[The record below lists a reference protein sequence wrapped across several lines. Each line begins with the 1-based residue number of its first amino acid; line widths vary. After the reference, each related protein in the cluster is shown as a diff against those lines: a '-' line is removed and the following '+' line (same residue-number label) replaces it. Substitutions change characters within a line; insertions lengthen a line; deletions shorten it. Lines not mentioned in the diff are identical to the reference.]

1 MIKLFK
7 FIFLSLLI
15 FTPAKSSENII
26 KIKVNNEIITSLDLE
41 SEYNYLLALNNK
53 LKNVD
58 DLIIKKLAKQSIIR
72 ETIKKGELSKYYDL
86 DKETEFLE
94 KVIKEFYTKLN
105 IKDINEFSD
114 YLNGYNLKLDNVK
127 NKIKI
132 EMLWNRL
139 IGSRYRDLININ
151 KKSLREQIAKN
162 STKNFSNEYE
172 LSEIVFKINSAN
184 NLDEE
189 MDIIQKTIDEQGF
202 SIAAN
207 IYSIADSSK
216 FGGDIGWIE
225 EKNLSKKIIQG
236 IQELKVG
243 EISTPIKIPNG
254 FLILK
259 VKSKK
264 DKIINVDKDK
274 LLQEA
279 ILFEKNR
286 QFNQFSIIYY
296 NKINLNSVIS
306 EQ

>member
-41 SEYNYLLALNNK
+41 NEYNYLLALNNK
-53 LKNVD
+53 LKNLD

-72 ETIKKGELSKYYDL
+72 ETIKKEELSKYYDL

-105 IKDINEFSD
+105 IKDINGFSD

-189 MDIIQKTIDEQGF
+189 VDIIQKTIDEQGF

-279 ILFEKNR
+279 ILFERNR

>member
-26 KIKVNNEIITSLDLE
+26 KIKVNNEIITTLDLE

-53 LKNVD
+53 LKNLD
-58 DLIIKKLAKQSIIR
+58 DLVIKKLAKQSVIR

-86 DKETEFLE
+86 DKETDFLE
-94 KVIKEFYTKLN
+94 GVIKEFYTKLN

-184 NLDEE
+184 NLNEE

-279 ILFEKNR
+279 ILFERNR

>member
-41 SEYNYLLALNNK
+41 NEYNYLLALNNK
-53 LKNVD
+53 LKNLD

-105 IKDINEFSD
+105 IKDINGFSD

-189 MDIIQKTIDEQGF
+189 VDIIQKTIDEQGF

-279 ILFEKNR
+279 ILFERNR

>member
-189 MDIIQKTIDEQGF
+189 VDIIQKTIDEQGF

-279 ILFEKNR
+279 ILFERNR

>member
-7 FIFLSLLI
+7 FIFLGLLI
-15 FTPAKSSENII
+15 FTPAKSSENTI
-26 KIKVNNEIITSLDLE
+26 KIRVNNEIITSLDLE

-53 LKNVD
+53 LNNLD

-72 ETIKKGELSKYYDL
+72 ETIKKEELSKYYDL
-86 DKETEFLE
+86 DKETEFLDG
-94 KVIKEFYTKLN
+94 VIKEFYTRLN

-139 IGSRYRDLININ
+139 IGLKYRDLLNIN
-151 KKSLREQIAKN
+151 KKSLREQIEKN

-172 LSEIVFKINSAN
+172 LSEIVFKINSTN

-189 MDIIQKTIDEQGF
+189 VDIIQKTIVEQGF

-306 EQ
+306 EL

>member
-7 FIFLSLLI
+7 FIFLGLLI
-15 FTPAKSSENII
+15 FTPAKSSENTI
-26 KIKVNNEIITSLDLE
+26 KIRVNNEIITSLDLE

-53 LKNVD
+53 LKNLD

-72 ETIKKGELSKYYDL
+72 ETIKKEELSKYYDL
-86 DKETEFLE
+86 DKETEFLDG
-94 KVIKEFYTKLN
+94 VIKEFYTRLN

-132 EMLWNRL
+132 EMLWNKL
-139 IGSRYRDLININ
+139 IGSRYRNLININ
-151 KKSLREQIAKN
+151 KKSLREQIEKN

-172 LSEIVFKINSAN
+172 LSEIVFKINSTN

-189 MDIIQKTIDEQGF
+189 VDIIQKTIVEQGF

>member
-184 NLDEE
+184 NLNEE
-189 MDIIQKTIDEQGF
+189 VDIIQKTIDEQGF

-279 ILFEKNR
+279 ILFERNR

-306 EQ
+306 E

>member
-279 ILFEKNR
+279 ILFERNR

>member
-1 MIKLFK
+1 MIKLFRL
-7 FIFLSLLI
+7 IFLSLLI
-15 FTPAKSSENII
+15 FTPAKSSENTI
-26 KIKVNNEIITSLDLE
+26 KIRVNNEIITSLDLE

-53 LKNVD
+53 LNNLD

-72 ETIKKGELSKYYDL
+72 ETIKKEELLKYYDL
-86 DKETEFLE
+86 DKETEFLDG
-94 KVIKEFYTKLN
+94 VIKEFYTRLN

-114 YLNGYNLKLDNVK
+114 YLNGYNLNLDNVK

-139 IGSRYRDLININ
+139 IGLKYRDLLNIN
-151 KKSLREQIAKN
+151 KKSLREQIEKN

-172 LSEIVFKINSAN
+172 LSEIVFEINSAN

-189 MDIIQKTIDEQGF
+189 MNIIQKTIDEQGF

-225 EKNLSKKIIQG
+225 EKNLSKKIIKD

-243 EISTPIKIPNG
+243 EISKPIKIPNG

-306 EQ
+306 EL

>member
-184 NLDEE
+184 NLNEE
-189 MDIIQKTIDEQGF
+189 VDIIQKTIDEQGF

-279 ILFEKNR
+279 ILFERNR

>member
-41 SEYNYLLALNNK
+41 NEYNYLLALNNK
-53 LKNVD
+53 LKNLD

-72 ETIKKGELSKYYDL
+72 ETIKKEELSKYYDL

-105 IKDINEFSD
+105 IKDINGFSD

-184 NLDEE
+184 NLNEE
-189 MDIIQKTIDEQGF
+189 VDIIQKTIDEQGF

-264 DKIINVDKDK
+264 DKIISVDKDK

>member
-7 FIFLSLLI
+7 FIFLGLLI
-15 FTPAKSSENII
+15 FTPAKSSENTI
-26 KIKVNNEIITSLDLE
+26 KIRVNNEIITSLDLE

-53 LKNVD
+53 LNNLD

-72 ETIKKGELSKYYDL
+72 ETIKKEELLKYYDL
-86 DKETEFLE
+86 DKETEFLDG
-94 KVIKEFYTKLN
+94 VIKEFYTRLN

-114 YLNGYNLKLDNVK
+114 YLNGYNLNLDNVK

-139 IGSRYRDLININ
+139 IGSRYRNLININ
-151 KKSLREQIAKN
+151 KKSLREQIEKD

-172 LSEIVFKINSAN
+172 LSEIVFKINSTN

-189 MDIIQKTIDEQGF
+189 VDIIQKTIVEQGF

>member
-1 MIKLFK
+1 
-7 FIFLSLLI
+7 
-15 FTPAKSSENII
+15 
-26 KIKVNNEIITSLDLE
+26 
-41 SEYNYLLALNNK
+41 
-53 LKNVD
+53 
-58 DLIIKKLAKQSIIR
+58 
-72 ETIKKGELSKYYDL
+72 
-86 DKETEFLE
+86 
-94 KVIKEFYTKLN
+94 
-105 IKDINEFSD
+105 
-114 YLNGYNLKLDNVK
+114 
-127 NKIKI
+127 
-132 EMLWNRL
+132 MLWNRL
-139 IGSRYRDLININ
+139 IGLKYRDLLNIN
-151 KKSLREQIAKN
+151 KKSLREQIEKN

-172 LSEIVFKINSAN
+172 LSEIVFKINSTN

-189 MDIIQKTIDEQGF
+189 VDIIQKTIVEQGF

-243 EISTPIKIPNG
+243 EISKPIKIPNG

-306 EQ
+306 EL

>member
-15 FTPAKSSENII
+15 FTPAKSSENTI
-26 KIKVNNEIITSLDLE
+26 KIRVNNEIITSLDLE

-53 LKNVD
+53 LKNLD
-58 DLIIKKLAKQSIIR
+58 DLMIKKLAKQSIIR
-72 ETIKKGELSKYYDL
+72 ETIKKEELSKYYDL
-86 DKETEFLE
+86 DKETEFLDG
-94 KVIKEFYTKLN
+94 VIKEFYTRLN

-132 EMLWNRL
+132 EMLWNKL
-139 IGSRYRDLININ
+139 IGSRYRNLININ
-151 KKSLREQIAKN
+151 KKSLREQIEKN

-172 LSEIVFKINSAN
+172 LSEIVFKINSTN

-189 MDIIQKTIDEQGF
+189 VDIIQKTIVEQGF

>member
-7 FIFLSLLI
+7 FIFLGLLI
-15 FTPAKSSENII
+15 FTPAKSSENTI
-26 KIKVNNEIITSLDLE
+26 KIRVNNEIITSLDLE

-53 LKNVD
+53 LKDLD

-72 ETIKKGELSKYYDL
+72 ETIKKEELSKYYDL
-86 DKETEFLE
+86 DKETEFLDG
-94 KVIKEFYTKLN
+94 VIKEFYTRLN

-132 EMLWNRL
+132 EMLWNKL
-139 IGSRYRDLININ
+139 IGSRYRNLININ
-151 KKSLREQIAKN
+151 KKSLREQIEKN

-172 LSEIVFKINSAN
+172 LSEIVFKINSTN

-189 MDIIQKTIDEQGF
+189 VDIIQKTIVEQGF

-274 LLQEA
+274 LLQ
-279 ILFEKNR
+279 
-286 QFNQFSIIYY
+286 
-296 NKINLNSVIS
+296 
-306 EQ
+306 

>member
-7 FIFLSLLI
+7 FIFLGLLI
-15 FTPAKSSENII
+15 FTPAKSSENTI
-26 KIKVNNEIITSLDLE
+26 KIRVNNEIITSLDLE

-53 LKNVD
+53 LNNLD

-72 ETIKKGELSKYYDL
+72 ETIKKEELLKYYDL
-86 DKETEFLE
+86 DKETEFLDG
-94 KVIKEFYTKLN
+94 VIKEFYTRLN

-139 IGSRYRDLININ
+139 IGLKYRDLLNIN
-151 KKSLREQIAKN
+151 KKSLREQIEKN

-172 LSEIVFKINSAN
+172 LSEIVFKINSTN

-189 MDIIQKTIDEQGF
+189 VDIIQKTIVEQGF

>member
-7 FIFLSLLI
+7 FIFLGLLI
-15 FTPAKSSENII
+15 FTPAKSSENTI
-26 KIKVNNEIITSLDLE
+26 KIRVNNEIITSLDLE

-53 LKNVD
+53 LKNLD

-72 ETIKKGELSKYYDL
+72 ETIKKEELLKYYDL
-86 DKETEFLE
+86 DKETEFLDG
-94 KVIKEFYTKLN
+94 VIKEFYTRLN

-114 YLNGYNLKLDNVK
+114 YLNGYNLNLDNVK

-139 IGSRYRDLININ
+139 IGLKYRDLLNIN
-151 KKSLREQIAKN
+151 KKSLREQIEKN

-172 LSEIVFKINSAN
+172 LSEIVFEINSAN

-189 MDIIQKTIDEQGF
+189 MNIIQKTIDEQGF

-225 EKNLSKKIIQG
+225 EKNLSKKIIKD

-243 EISTPIKIPNG
+243 EISKPIKIPNG

-306 EQ
+306 EL

>member
-7 FIFLSLLI
+7 FIFLSLLL

-41 SEYNYLLALNNK
+41 NECNYLLALNNK
-53 LKNVD
+53 LKNLD

-105 IKDINEFSD
+105 IKDINGFSD

-189 MDIIQKTIDEQGF
+189 VDIIQKTIDEQGF

-264 DKIINVDKDK
+264 DKIISVDKDK

>member
-53 LKNVD
+53 LKNLD

-72 ETIKKGELSKYYDL
+72 ETIKKEELSKYYDL

-184 NLDEE
+184 NLNEE
-189 MDIIQKTIDEQGF
+189 VDIIQKTIDEQGF

-279 ILFEKNR
+279 ILFERNR

>member
-7 FIFLSLLI
+7 FIFLGLLI
-15 FTPAKSSENII
+15 FTPAKSSENTI
-26 KIKVNNEIITSLDLE
+26 KIRVNNEIITSLDLE

-53 LKNVD
+53 LNNLD

-72 ETIKKGELSKYYDL
+72 ETIKKEELSKYYDL
-86 DKETEFLE
+86 DKETEFLDG
-94 KVIKEFYTKLN
+94 VIKEFYTRLN

-132 EMLWNRL
+132 EMLWNKL
-139 IGSRYRDLININ
+139 IGSRYRNLININ
-151 KKSLREQIAKN
+151 KKSLREQIEKN

-172 LSEIVFKINSAN
+172 LSEIVFKINSTN

-189 MDIIQKTIDEQGF
+189 VDIIQKTIVEQGF

>member
-41 SEYNYLLALNNK
+41 NEYNYLLALNNK
-53 LKNVD
+53 LKNLD

-72 ETIKKGELSKYYDL
+72 ETIKKEELSKYYYL

-105 IKDINEFSD
+105 IKDINGFSD

-189 MDIIQKTIDEQGF
+189 VDIIQKTIDEQGF

-264 DKIINVDKDK
+264 DKIISVDKDK

>member
-41 SEYNYLLALNNK
+41 NEYNYLLALNNK
-53 LKNVD
+53 LKNLD
-58 DLIIKKLAKQSIIR
+58 DLVIKKLAKQSVIR

-105 IKDINEFSD
+105 IKDINGFSD

-184 NLDEE
+184 NLNEE
-189 MDIIQKTIDEQGF
+189 VDIIQKTIDEQGF

-264 DKIINVDKDK
+264 DKIISVDKDK

>member
-7 FIFLSLLI
+7 FIFLGLLI
-15 FTPAKSSENII
+15 FTPAKSSENTI
-26 KIKVNNEIITSLDLE
+26 KIRVNNEIITSLDLE

-53 LKNVD
+53 LNNLD

-72 ETIKKGELSKYYDL
+72 ETIKKEELLKYYDL
-86 DKETEFLE
+86 DKETEFLDG
-94 KVIKEFYTKLN
+94 VIKEFYTRLN

-114 YLNGYNLKLDNVK
+114 YLNGYNLNLDNVK

-139 IGSRYRDLININ
+139 IGLKYRDLLNIN
-151 KKSLREQIAKN
+151 KKSLREQIEKN

-172 LSEIVFKINSAN
+172 LSEIVFEINSAN

-189 MDIIQKTIDEQGF
+189 MNIIQKTIDEQGF

-225 EKNLSKKIIQG
+225 EKNLSKKIIKD

-243 EISTPIKIPNG
+243 EISKPIKIPNG

-306 EQ
+306 EL

>member
-7 FIFLSLLI
+7 FIFLGLLI
-15 FTPAKSSENII
+15 FTPAKSSENTI
-26 KIKVNNEIITSLDLE
+26 KIRVNNEIITSLDLE

-53 LKNVD
+53 LKDLD

-72 ETIKKGELSKYYDL
+72 ETIKKEELLKYYDL
-86 DKETEFLE
+86 DKETEFLDG
-94 KVIKEFYTKLN
+94 VIKEFYTRLN

-139 IGSRYRDLININ
+139 IGLKYRDLLNIN
-151 KKSLREQIAKN
+151 KKSLREQIEKN

-172 LSEIVFKINSAN
+172 LSEIVFEINSAN

-189 MDIIQKTIDEQGF
+189 MNIIQKTIDEQGF

-225 EKNLSKKIIQG
+225 EKNLSKKIIKD

-243 EISTPIKIPNG
+243 EISKPIKIPNG

-306 EQ
+306 EL

>member
-41 SEYNYLLALNNK
+41 NEYNYLLALNNK
-53 LKNVD
+53 LKNLD

-72 ETIKKGELSKYYDL
+72 ETIKKEELSKYYDL

-189 MDIIQKTIDEQGF
+189 VDIIQKTIDEQGF

-264 DKIINVDKDK
+264 DKIISVDKDK

>member
-72 ETIKKGELSKYYDL
+72 ETIKKEELSKYYDL

-105 IKDINEFSD
+105 IKDINGFSD

-189 MDIIQKTIDEQGF
+189 VDIIQKTIDEQGF

-264 DKIINVDKDK
+264 DKIISVDKDK

>member
-7 FIFLSLLI
+7 FIFLGLLI
-15 FTPAKSSENII
+15 FTPAKSSENTI
-26 KIKVNNEIITSLDLE
+26 KIRVNNEIITSLDLE

-53 LKNVD
+53 LKNLD

-72 ETIKKGELSKYYDL
+72 ETIKKEELSKYYDL
-86 DKETEFLE
+86 DKETEFLDG
-94 KVIKEFYTKLN
+94 VIKEFYTRLN

-139 IGSRYRDLININ
+139 IGLKYRDLLNIN
-151 KKSLREQIAKN
+151 KKSLREQIEKN

-172 LSEIVFKINSAN
+172 LSEIVFEINSAN

-189 MDIIQKTIDEQGF
+189 MNIIQKTIDEQGF

-243 EISTPIKIPNG
+243 EISKPIKIPNG

-306 EQ
+306 EL

>member
-1 MIKLFK
+1 M
-7 FIFLSLLI
+7 
-15 FTPAKSSENII
+15 N
-26 KIKVNNEIITSLDLE
+26 
-41 SEYNYLLALNNK
+41 
-53 LKNVD
+53 
-58 DLIIKKLAKQSIIR
+58 
-72 ETIKKGELSKYYDL
+72 
-86 DKETEFLE
+86 
-94 KVIKEFYTKLN
+94 
-105 IKDINEFSD
+105 
-114 YLNGYNLKLDNVK
+114 
-127 NKIKI
+127 
-132 EMLWNRL
+132 
-139 IGSRYRDLININ
+139 
-151 KKSLREQIAKN
+151 
-162 STKNFSNEYE
+162 
-172 LSEIVFKINSAN
+172 
-184 NLDEE
+184 
-189 MDIIQKTIDEQGF
+189 IIQKTIDEQGF

-225 EKNLSKKIIQG
+225 EKNLSKKIIKD

-243 EISTPIKIPNG
+243 EISKPIKIPNG

-306 EQ
+306 EL

>member
-7 FIFLSLLI
+7 FIFLGLLI
-15 FTPAKSSENII
+15 FTPAKSSENTI
-26 KIKVNNEIITSLDLE
+26 KIRVNNEIITSLDLE

-53 LKNVD
+53 LKDLD

-72 ETIKKGELSKYYDL
+72 ETIKKEELSKYYDL
-86 DKETEFLE
+86 DKETEFLDG
-94 KVIKEFYTKLN
+94 VIKEFYTRLN

-114 YLNGYNLKLDNVK
+114 YLNGYNLNLDNVK

-139 IGSRYRDLININ
+139 IGLKYRDLLNIN
-151 KKSLREQIAKN
+151 KKSLREQIEKN

-172 LSEIVFKINSAN
+172 LSEIVFEINSAN

-189 MDIIQKTIDEQGF
+189 MNIIQKTIDEQGF

-306 EQ
+306 EL

>member
-41 SEYNYLLALNNK
+41 NEYNYLLALNNK
-53 LKNVD
+53 LKNLD

-72 ETIKKGELSKYYDL
+72 ETIKKEELSKYYDL

-105 IKDINEFSD
+105 IKDINGFSD

-139 IGSRYRDLININ
+139 IGSKYRDLININ

-189 MDIIQKTIDEQGF
+189 VDIIQKTIDEQGF

-279 ILFEKNR
+279 ILFERNR

>member
-15 FTPAKSSENII
+15 FTPAKSSENTI
-26 KIKVNNEIITSLDLE
+26 KIRVNNEIITSLDLE

-53 LKNVD
+53 LNNLD

-72 ETIKKGELSKYYDL
+72 ETIKKEELSKYYDL
-86 DKETEFLE
+86 DKETEFLDG
-94 KVIKEFYTKLN
+94 VIKEFYTRLN

-114 YLNGYNLKLDNVK
+114 YLNGYNLNLDNVK

-139 IGSRYRDLININ
+139 IGLKYRDLLNIN
-151 KKSLREQIAKN
+151 KKSLREQIEKN

-172 LSEIVFKINSAN
+172 LSEIVFEINSAN

-189 MDIIQKTIDEQGF
+189 MNIIQKTIDEQGF

-225 EKNLSKKIIQG
+225 EKNLSKKIIKD

-243 EISTPIKIPNG
+243 EISKPIKIPNG

>member
-7 FIFLSLLI
+7 FIFLGLLI
-15 FTPAKSSENII
+15 FTPAKSSENTI
-26 KIKVNNEIITSLDLE
+26 KIRVNNEIITSLDLE

-53 LKNVD
+53 LNNLD

-72 ETIKKGELSKYYDL
+72 ETIKKEELLKYYDL
-86 DKETEFLE
+86 DKETEFLDG
-94 KVIKEFYTKLN
+94 VIKEFYTRLN

-114 YLNGYNLKLDNVK
+114 YLNGYNLNLDNVK

-139 IGSRYRDLININ
+139 IGLKYRDLLNIN
-151 KKSLREQIAKN
+151 KKSLREQIEKN

-172 LSEIVFKINSAN
+172 LSEIVFKINSTN

-189 MDIIQKTIDEQGF
+189 VDIIQKTIVEQGF

>member
-41 SEYNYLLALNNK
+41 NEYNYLLALNNK
-53 LKNVD
+53 LKNLD

-72 ETIKKGELSKYYDL
+72 ETIKKEELSKYYDL

-105 IKDINEFSD
+105 IKDINGFSD

-189 MDIIQKTIDEQGF
+189 VDIIQKTIDEQGF

-264 DKIINVDKDK
+264 DKIISVDKDK

>member
-7 FIFLSLLI
+7 FIFLGLLI
-15 FTPAKSSENII
+15 FTPAKSSENTI
-26 KIKVNNEIITSLDLE
+26 KIRVNNEIITSLDLE

-53 LKNVD
+53 LKDLD

-72 ETIKKGELSKYYDL
+72 ETIKKEELLKYYDL
-86 DKETEFLE
+86 DKETEFLDG
-94 KVIKEFYTKLN
+94 VIKEFYTRLN

-114 YLNGYNLKLDNVK
+114 YLNGYNLNLDNVK

-139 IGSRYRDLININ
+139 IGLKYRDLLNIN
-151 KKSLREQIAKN
+151 KKSLREQIEKN

-172 LSEIVFKINSAN
+172 LSEIVFEINSAN

-189 MDIIQKTIDEQGF
+189 MNIIQKTIDEQGF

-225 EKNLSKKIIQG
+225 EKNLSKKIIKD

-243 EISTPIKIPNG
+243 EISKPIKIPNG

-306 EQ
+306 EL

>member
-7 FIFLSLLI
+7 FIFLGLLI
-15 FTPAKSSENII
+15 FTPAKSSENTI
-26 KIKVNNEIITSLDLE
+26 KIRVNNEIITSLDLE

-53 LKNVD
+53 LNNLD

-72 ETIKKGELSKYYDL
+72 ETIKKEELLKYYDL
-86 DKETEFLE
+86 DKETEFLDG
-94 KVIKEFYTKLN
+94 VIKEFYTRLN

-139 IGSRYRDLININ
+139 IGLKYRDLLNIN
-151 KKSLREQIAKN
+151 KKSLREQIEKN

-172 LSEIVFKINSAN
+172 LSEIVFEINSAN

-189 MDIIQKTIDEQGF
+189 MNIIQKTIDEQGF

>member
-41 SEYNYLLALNNK
+41 NEYNYLLALNNK
-53 LKNVD
+53 LKNLD
-58 DLIIKKLAKQSIIR
+58 DLVIKKLAKQSVIR

-184 NLDEE
+184 NLNEE
-189 MDIIQKTIDEQGF
+189 VDIIQKTIDEQGF

-264 DKIINVDKDK
+264 DKIISVDKDK

>member
-15 FTPAKSSENII
+15 FTPAKSSENTI
-26 KIKVNNEIITSLDLE
+26 KIRVNNEIITSLDLE

-53 LKNVD
+53 LNNLD

-72 ETIKKGELSKYYDL
+72 ETIKKEELLKYYDL
-86 DKETEFLE
+86 DKETEFLDG
-94 KVIKEFYTKLN
+94 VIKEFYTRLN

-139 IGSRYRDLININ
+139 IGLKYRDLLNIN
-151 KKSLREQIAKN
+151 KKSLREQIEKN

-172 LSEIVFKINSAN
+172 LSEIVFEINSAN

-189 MDIIQKTIDEQGF
+189 MNIIQKTIDEQGF

-225 EKNLSKKIIQG
+225 EKNLSKKIIKD

-243 EISTPIKIPNG
+243 EISKPIKIPNG

>member
-15 FTPAKSSENII
+15 FTPAKSSENTI
-26 KIKVNNEIITSLDLE
+26 KIRVNNEIITSLDLE

-53 LKNVD
+53 LNNLD

-72 ETIKKGELSKYYDL
+72 ETIKKEELLKYYDL
-86 DKETEFLE
+86 DKETEFLDG
-94 KVIKEFYTKLN
+94 VIKEFYTRLN

-114 YLNGYNLKLDNVK
+114 YLNGYNLNLDNVK

-139 IGSRYRDLININ
+139 IGLKYRDLLNIN
-151 KKSLREQIAKN
+151 KKSLREQIEKN

-172 LSEIVFKINSAN
+172 LSEIVFEINSAN

-189 MDIIQKTIDEQGF
+189 MNIIQKTIDEQGF

-225 EKNLSKKIIQG
+225 EKNLSKKIIKD

-243 EISTPIKIPNG
+243 EISKPIKIPNG

-306 EQ
+306 EL

>member
-15 FTPAKSSENII
+15 FTPAKSSENTI
-26 KIKVNNEIITSLDLE
+26 KIRVNNEIITSLDLE

-53 LKNVD
+53 LKNLD

-72 ETIKKGELSKYYDL
+72 ETIKKEELSKYYDL
-86 DKETEFLE
+86 DKETEFLDG
-94 KVIKEFYTKLN
+94 VIKEFYTRLN

-114 YLNGYNLKLDNVK
+114 YLNGYNLNLDNVK

-139 IGSRYRDLININ
+139 IGLKYRDLLNIN
-151 KKSLREQIAKN
+151 KKSLREQIEKN

-172 LSEIVFKINSAN
+172 LSEIVFEINSAN

-189 MDIIQKTIDEQGF
+189 MNIIQKTIDEQGF

-225 EKNLSKKIIQG
+225 EKNLSKKIIKD

-243 EISTPIKIPNG
+243 EISKPIKIPNG

-306 EQ
+306 EL